1 MDETGQIQPEIEPS
15 QSEQLST
22 FGWRLD
28 QFTRLGF
35 DSADATLMAD
45 AAQVDLAQAR
55 RLITLGCPVETA
67 VRILL

>member
-1 MDETGQIQPEIEPS
+1 MEETEQIQTEVEPS

-35 DSADATLMAD
+35 DSAEATLMAD
-45 AAQVDLAQAR
+45 DAQVDLAQAR
-55 RLITLGCPVETA
+55 RLIALGCPLETA